1 MALQTLIDQWDKE
14 RFNTFTDQILILV
27 DHCGY
32 FVVDGIVDDLIETSV
47 TQDTTNVR
55 VNSTK
60 TNDTLEFVDLDRAKD
75 EGHLVFELS
84 LNREILQLER
94 EWSSALVAH
103 GQSEFLQQIDQGVR
117 VEHMWACLQA
127 LEVEME
133 FDLLAKG
140 VADL

>member
-32 FVVDGIVDDLIETSV
+32 LVVDGIVDDLIETSV
-47 TQDTTNVR
+47 TQNATNVR
-55 VNSTK
+55 VDATK
-60 TNDTLEFVDLDRAKD
+60 TNDTLEFVDLNRAED
-75 EGHLVFELS
+75 EGHLVLELS

-103 GQSEFLQQIDQGVR
+103 
-117 VEHMWACLQA
+117 
-127 LEVEME
+127 
-133 FDLLAKG
+133 
-140 VADL
+140 